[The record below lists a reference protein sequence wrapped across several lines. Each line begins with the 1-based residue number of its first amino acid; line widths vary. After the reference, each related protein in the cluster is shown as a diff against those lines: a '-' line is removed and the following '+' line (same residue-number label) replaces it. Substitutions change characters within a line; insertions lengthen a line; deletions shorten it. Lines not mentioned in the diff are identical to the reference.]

1 MAFLIDTIVFIL
13 LCYSILGKYSLY
25 LKKVSHHMKDV
36 RIAFRKP
43 IFPVSERLHQYL
55 EKHNRTTKIQFL
67 YEDLLRFSDS
77 VNILDKDGKDTL
89 WLGVFYPEHE
99 FQEIEAYLNKIY
111 TLLHSDGDE
120 ATLPYLKVDTIDFCT
135 FGNSKPFRIRV
146 RNILNDNYT
155 NFYIKQA
162 DASRIYGLELEDLL
176 SPNRINFLVHKN
188 TLIEEHILGIPG
200 DVFIQKHLPNC
211 SELEKAQ
218 ISKEFVKFN
227 ERCLIGLLGDMRS
240 YNYVII
246 PVHDF
251 DQVIYRIRPI
261 DFDQQTYEGNIK
273 VYLPQY
279 FKENSIMVNM
289 VLEKLKP
296 NSIEQYRKEVRSQ
309 IVKRVTSSQNRFDE
323 LISIM
328 KEDNIAPQENV
339 EELKTALRK
348 LTYDVNFKYCTT
360 MGDIIETGIKF
371 VLRNYRKS
379 Y

>member
-1 MAFLIDTIVFIL
+1 
-13 LCYSILGKYSLY
+13 
-25 LKKVSHHMKDV
+25 
-36 RIAFRKP
+36 
-43 IFPVSERLHQYL
+43 
-55 EKHNRTTKIQFL
+55 
-67 YEDLLRFSDS
+67 
-77 VNILDKDGKDTL
+77 
-89 WLGVFYPEHE
+89 
-99 FQEIEAYLNKIY
+99 
-111 TLLHSDGDE
+111 
-120 ATLPYLKVDTIDFCT
+120 
-135 FGNSKPFRIRV
+135 
-146 RNILNDNYT
+146 
-155 NFYIKQA
+155 
-162 DASRIYGLELEDLL
+162 LEDLL
-176 SPNRINFLVHKN
+176 SPNRINFLIHKN

-200 DVFIQKHLPNC
+200 DVFIKKHLSNC
-211 SELEKAQ
+211 TELEKAQ

-279 FKENSIMVNM
+279 FKENSVMVNM

-309 IVKRVTSSQNRFDE
+309 IVKRVTSSQSRFDE

-328 KEDNIAPQENV
+328 KKEDLAPEANV
-339 EELKTALRK
+339 KELKTALQK
-348 LTYDVNFKYCTT
+348 LTYDVNFKYCKT

-371 VLRNYRKS
+371 VLRNYKKS

>member
-1 MAFLIDTIVFIL
+1 MGDI
-13 LCYSILGKYSLY
+13 K
-25 LKKVSHHMKDV
+25 
-36 RIAFRKP
+36 IAFRKP
-43 IFPVSERLHQYL
+43 IFPVSEKLLKYL
-55 EKHNRTTKIQFL
+55 EKNNRTVKLQFL

-77 VNILDKDGKDTL
+77 INILDKNGKDTL
-89 WLGVFYPEHE
+89 WLSVLYPEHE
-99 FQEIEAYLNKIY
+99 FQEIEACLNKIY
-111 TLLHSDGDE
+111 TLLHSDGHE

-135 FGNSKPFRIRV
+135 FGNSRPFRVRV

-155 NFYIKQA
+155 NFYIKKA

-176 SPNRINFLVHKN
+176 STNRINFLVYKN

-200 DVFIQKHLPNC
+200 DIFIQDYLPRC
-211 SELEKAQ
+211 SELEKSQ

-261 DFDQQTYEGNIK
+261 DFDQQTYEGNVK
-273 VYLPQY
+273 VYLPQC
-279 FKENSIMVNM
+279 FKENSVIVKM

-296 NSIEQYRKEVRSQ
+296 NSIEQYQKEVRSH
-309 IVKRVTSSQNRFDE
+309 IVKRVTSSQRRFEE

-328 KEDNIAPQENV
+328 KKEEIAPQAHV
-339 EELKTALRK
+339 EELKAGLQK
-348 LTYDVNFKYCTT
+348 LTYDVNFKYCKS
-360 MGDIIETGIKF
+360 MGDIVDTGIKF
-371 VLRNYRKS
+371 VIRNYKI
-379 Y
+379 YY

>member
-1 MAFLIDTIVFIL
+1 
-13 LCYSILGKYSLY
+13 
-25 LKKVSHHMKDV
+25 MKDV
-36 RIAFRKP
+36 KIAFRKP
-43 IFPVSERLHQYL
+43 IYPVSEALEQYL

-77 VNILDKDGKDTL
+77 VNILDKEGKDTL
-89 WLGVFYPEHE
+89 WLGVLYSEYE
-99 FQEIEAYLNKIY
+99 FKEIEANLNKIY

-162 DASRIYGLELEDLL
+162 DASRIYGLEIEDLL
-176 SPNRINFLVHKN
+176 SPNRVNFLIYKN

-200 DVFIQKHLPNC
+200 DVFIQKYLPNC
-211 SELEKAQ
+211 TESEKAQ

-246 PVHDF
+246 PIHDF

-261 DFDQQTYEGNIK
+261 DFDQQSYEGNLK

-279 FKENSIMVNM
+279 FKENNLMVNM

-309 IVKRVTSSQNRFDE
+309 IVKRVTSSKSRFDE
-323 LISIM
+323 LLSIM
-328 KEDNIAPQENV
+328 KKENIAPEANV
-339 EELKTALRK
+339 TELKTALQK
-348 LTYDVNFKYCTT
+348 LTYDVNFKYCKT

-371 VLRNYRKS
+371 VIRNYKKA